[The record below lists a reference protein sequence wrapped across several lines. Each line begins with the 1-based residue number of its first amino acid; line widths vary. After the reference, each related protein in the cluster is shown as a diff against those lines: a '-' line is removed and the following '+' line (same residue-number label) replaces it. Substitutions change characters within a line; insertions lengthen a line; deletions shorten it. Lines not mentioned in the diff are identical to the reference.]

1 MSGRLVIILGPTAVG
16 KTGFAIEKAKGYG
29 SPVISCDSRQIFQK
43 MTIGTAVPS
52 PSQLAEV
59 RHHFIQTV
67 PVTQSYTAGDYERDA
82 VELVRDLFALGH
94 DTLVMAGGSMFYID
108 AVCKGLDDLPD
119 GDPVLRSEL
128 WARLR
133 EEGVGVLAEELR
145 QKDPLTYSQIDIKNS
160 QRVIRALEVCLLSG
174 RPFSSFKTGVHRSR
188 DFEIVKV
195 GLSRPREELYSRID
209 GRVLEM
215 VREGLVDEVR
225 SLLPYRGCQALNTV
239 GYKEI
244 FDHLDG
250 KVSLDEAVEK
260 IQLNTRHY
268 AKRQITWWRR
278 DPAIHWLDP
287 EGRPIP

>member
-16 KTGFAIEKAKGYG
+16 KTAFAIAKAKEYG

-82 VELVRDLFALGH
+82 VELVRDLFARGH
-94 DTLVMAGGSMFYID
+94 GTLVMAGGSMFYID

-145 QKDPLTYSQIDIKNS
+145 QKDPLTYSQIDVKNS

-195 GLSRPREELYSRID
+195 GLSRSREELYSRID

-215 VREGLVDEVR
+215 VREGLVEEVR